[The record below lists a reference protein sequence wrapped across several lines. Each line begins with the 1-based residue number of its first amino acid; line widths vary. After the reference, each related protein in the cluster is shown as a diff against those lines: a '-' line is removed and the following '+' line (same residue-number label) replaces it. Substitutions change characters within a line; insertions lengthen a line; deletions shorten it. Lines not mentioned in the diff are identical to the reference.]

1 MTILVFFKLV
11 LMLQG
16 IPDDSRTPGERCYKI
31 KENCHAKRWHI
42 KHGEEIARKACNT
55 SSHVYEI
62 VVRSTL
68 LAFFEKPGFGTFKD
82 FVADAAKENVHPH
95 ADNPENE
102 HI

>member
-1 MTILVFFKLV
+1 
-11 LMLQG
+11 MLQG

-42 KHGEEIARKACNT
+42 KHGEEIACKARDT
-55 SSHVYEI
+55 SSHVDKV
-62 VVRSTL
+62 VVRGTG
-68 LAFFEKPGFGTFKD
+68 LAFFEEPGFGALED
-82 FVADAAKENVHPH
+82 FIADAAKENVHPH